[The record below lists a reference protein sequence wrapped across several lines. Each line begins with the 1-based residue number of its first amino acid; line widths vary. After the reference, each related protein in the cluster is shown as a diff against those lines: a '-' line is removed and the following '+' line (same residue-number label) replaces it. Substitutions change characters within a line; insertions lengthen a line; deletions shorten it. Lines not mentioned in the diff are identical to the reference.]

1 MCVLVVDLVVD
12 EGLRTLSRQQRVNL
26 HCITI
31 HTQLGQVV
39 FYFIM
44 IQENES

>member
-26 HCITI
+26 HYITI
-31 HTQLGQVV
+31 HTQFGQFV

-44 IQENES
+44 NQENES